1 MIRNS
6 YVEVDL
12 AALRTNMA
20 AVRQQV
26 GADITV
32 IAVVKANGY
41 GHGAVEVSRTLL
53 EAGAGMLAV
62 ALPAE
67 GVELRQAGLTCPIL
81 VMGSMLGREVP
92 LTLEHDLMLTIF
104 SEPFAHEVASQA
116 QARGVR
122 CPVHIKVDTGMGRLG
137 VLAEEALGVVPRI
150 ASLSGLEVVGVA
162 THFPSADQADKTYT
176 YEQVNTFRSI
186 LTGLEAAGL
195 TFRYVHAANSA
206 AIMDVPEAHFNAV
219 RPGIILYG
227 LPPSPEILNPLP
239 LTPALALKSVVTYIK
254 DVPPGSPLSYGRAY
268 TTERP
273 SRIASVPVGYADG
286 YQRALGN
293 QARVAVGGRFAP
305 VVGRVCMDQFLVDV
319 TDLPEVAVGDEV
331 TLYSS
336 QADHPNSV
344 ESVARLLGT
353 IPYEVVVSITGR
365 LPRVYLNP

>member
-6 YVEVDL
+6 YVEVNL
-12 AALRTNMA
+12 GALRANMA
-20 AVRQQV
+20 AVRQRV
-26 GADITV
+26 GAGITV

-41 GHGAVEVSRTLL
+41 GHGAVEVSRALL
-53 EAGAGMLAV
+53 EAGADMLAV

-67 GVELRQAGLTCPIL
+67 GVELREAGLTCPVL

-92 LTLEHDLMLTIF
+92 LALEHDLMLTIF

-116 QARGVR
+116 RARGVR
-122 CPVHIKVDTGMGRLG
+122 CTVHIKVDTGMGRLG
-137 VLAEEALGVVPRI
+137 ILADQALKVVPRI
-150 ASLSGLEVVGVA
+150 VGLPGLDVVGLA
-162 THFPSADQADKTYT
+162 THFASAGEPDRTYT
-176 YEQVNTFRSI
+176 YGQVETFRGI
-186 LTGLEAAGL
+186 LTALKAAGL
-195 TFRYVHAANSA
+195 SFRYVHAANSA
-206 AIMDVPEAHFNAV
+206 AILDVPEAHFNTV

-227 LPPSPEILNPLP
+227 LPPSPEILNPVP
-239 LTPALALKSVVTYIK
+239 LVPALALRSVVTYLK
-254 DVPPGSPLSYGRAY
+254 DVPPGSDLSYGRAY
-268 TTERP
+268 TTQRT
-273 SRIASVPVGYADG
+273 SLIASVPVGYADG
-286 YQRALGN
+286 YPRALGN
-293 QARVAVGGRFAP
+293 QAQVTVRGRSAP